1 MGTQVPGRVARS
13 LRQHWEPIL
22 NYFRTQELI
31 SSGVV
36 EILNNKA
43 KVTITKSYCFRTDRV
58 LELASITHL
67 ASSLSRNRPTISS
80 DEPKKKSSRPLVHL
94 SARLARPR

>member
-1 MGTQVPGRVARS
+1 VSADHASPHRF
-13 LRQHWEPIL
+13 
-22 NYFRTQELI
+22 FRAQELI

-43 KVTITKSYCFRTDRV
+43 KVTIRKSYGFRTDRV

-80 DEPKKKSSRPLVHL
+80 DEPKSLVRGICGSFL
-94 SARLARPR
+94 GPEATAS